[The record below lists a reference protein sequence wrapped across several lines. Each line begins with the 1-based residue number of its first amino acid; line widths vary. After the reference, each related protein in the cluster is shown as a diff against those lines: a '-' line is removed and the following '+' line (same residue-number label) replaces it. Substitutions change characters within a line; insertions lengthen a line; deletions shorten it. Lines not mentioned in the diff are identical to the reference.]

1 MLKFLQSKVKVKE
14 VNKVVGEIP
23 LAEAEIVVSGGRGL
37 KGPENW
43 GIVTDLAKALAL
55 QLL

>member
-23 LAEAEIVVSGGRGL
+23 LSEAEIVVSGGRGL
-37 KGPENW
+37 KARKTGEW
-43 GIVTDLAKALAL
+43 
-55 QLL
+55 